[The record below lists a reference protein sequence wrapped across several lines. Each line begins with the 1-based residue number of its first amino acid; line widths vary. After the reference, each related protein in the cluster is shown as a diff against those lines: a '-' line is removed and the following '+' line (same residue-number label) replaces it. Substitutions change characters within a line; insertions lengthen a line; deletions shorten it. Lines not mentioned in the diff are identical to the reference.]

1 MKYYASHFLWHA
13 GQNRLFRMQRIGV
26 NEGSGCCVSVE
37 PLEAEMRHT
46 VWLGG
51 LVILAPSQPEIRTG
65 ESFQAFCFRISEGV
79 EAGEPLKAFQVVA
92 FDVLSM
98 AFTAGS
104 RLVSL

>member
-1 MKYYASHFLWHA
+1 MLLISSGMRDRTVCFACSASEWTKEVDA
-13 GQNRLFRMQRIGV
+13 VCR
-26 NEGSGCCVSVE
+26 E
-37 PLEAEMRHT
+37 PLEAEMQHT

-65 ESFQAFCFRISEGV
+65 ESFQAFCSRISERV

-98 AFTAGS
+98 TFTAGS